1 MHSQSATQGSANL
14 LNMNAGGVMV
24 VWYDARSSNR
34 QIYAQRLDWKGTALF
49 TAGGKPV
56 SSPTLDAQTC
66 VLCSDGYGGAFIA
79 YRNYGNTDRIMAVRI
94 NGSGKAYWDST
105 TIAVVC
111 DTTMTRN
118 FYAGSMALA
127 EPGRAVLSWYDYR
140 FAVTVVDST
149 RIYAQTIDAS
159 GNLLWQPNGVPV
171 STARHG
177 KVTPMMVPT
186 NYRSVIIAWKDNRS
200 TSSPY
205 IDAFDVYA
213 QRLNAFGGL
222 TGVQATDAT
231 PEQYSLEQNY
241 PNPFNPS
248 TVITYQLPG
257 TAPVRLR
264 VFDLLGREVALL
276 VNEQQSPGSHSV
288 RFDGTELA
296 SGFYLYRL
304 EAGTFVQSKKMIHLK

>member
-1 MHSQSATQGSANL
+1 
-14 LNMNAGGVMV
+14 
-24 VWYDARSSNR
+24 
-34 QIYAQRLDWKGTALF
+34 
-49 TAGGKPV
+49 
-56 SSPTLDAQTC
+56 
-66 VLCSDGYGGAFIA
+66 
-79 YRNYGNTDRIMAVRI
+79 
-94 NGSGKAYWDST
+94 
-105 TIAVVC
+105 
-111 DTTMTRN
+111 
-118 FYAGSMALA
+118 
-127 EPGRAVLSWYDYR
+127 
-140 FAVTVVDST
+140 
-149 RIYAQTIDAS
+149 
-159 GNLLWQPNGVPV
+159 
-171 STARHG
+171 
-177 KVTPMMVPT
+177 MMVPT